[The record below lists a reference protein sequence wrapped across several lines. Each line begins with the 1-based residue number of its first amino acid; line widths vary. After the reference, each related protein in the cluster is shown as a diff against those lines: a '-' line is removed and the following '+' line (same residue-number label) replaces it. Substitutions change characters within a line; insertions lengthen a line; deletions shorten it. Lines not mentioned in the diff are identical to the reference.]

1 MVGFKLFSRKTLF
14 FRGNIFIEFLKN
26 INDELS
32 RRFAPAISHLVA
44 WRVSLDAKTLG
55 ARVDM
60 EKTDFAEKKL
70 SNQPKPKIQ
79 NPCCDILKA
88 TLKSL
93 EII

>member
-32 RRFAPAISHLVA
+32 RRFLPEISHLVA

-60 EKTDFAEKKL
+60 EKTDFVEKNFQT
-70 SNQPKPKIQ
+70 NQCQKFKIH
-79 NPCCDILKA
+79 A
-88 TLKSL
+88 VTF
-93 EII
+93 